1 MSYIYKIT
9 NLINGKIYIGL
20 TTRTVEMRWKEHCRH
35 SSQEIDKAI
44 QIYGKE
50 NFIIETLEE
59 CTDENLDDREKY
71 WINFYN
77 CYENGYNNT
86 LGGRDDN
93 YIMTSKMQEVLELWN
108 EGLTVNKIVKKT
120 ELNVETVRS
129 YLNKNNISHEEIRQ
143 RANRAIGLS
152 KSKPVLQ
159 YDLDGNFIKEWPTAV
174 EAAEALH
181 IKSKY
186 ITSTCRGHQK
196 TYSNMKWRYKDEES
210 Y

>member
-1 MSYIYKIT
+1 
-9 NLINGKIYIGL
+9 
-20 TTRTVEMRWKEHCRH
+20 
-35 SSQEIDKAI
+35 
-44 QIYGKE
+44 
-50 NFIIETLEE
+50 
-59 CTDENLDDREKY
+59 
-71 WINFYN
+71 
-77 CYENGYNNT
+77 
-86 LGGRDDN
+86 
-93 YIMTSKMQEVLELWN
+93 MTSKMQEVLELWN
-108 EGLTVNKIVKKT
+108 EGLTINKIVKKT

-196 TYSNMKWRYKDEES
+196 TYSNMKWRYKNEES

>member
-20 TTRTVEMRWKEHCRH
+20 TTRTVEARWKEHCRH

-44 QIYGKE
+44 QIFGKE
-50 NFIIETLEE
+50 NFVIETLEE

-77 CYENGYNNT
+77 CYTNGYNNT

-93 YIMTSKMQEVLELWN
+93 YIMTSKMQEVLDLWN
-108 EGLTVNKIVKKT
+108 EGLTVNKIVQKT
-120 ELNVETVRS
+120 KLNVETVRS
-129 YLNKNNISHEEIRQ
+129 YLNKNNIDHEKIRQ

-159 YDLDGNFIKEWPTAV
+159 YDLDGNFIKEWSTAV

-181 IKSKY
+181 LKSEY
-186 ITSTCRGHQK
+186 ITATCRGHQK
-196 TYSNMKWRYKDEES
+196 TYSNMKWRYKNEES